1 MPPGCK
7 PLINCE
13 KADQVKMYLIFLDEI
28 QIYWRHVMIGINF
41 RAVNSFDIN
50 SNQAKTPS
58 EKNNLAILDYF
69 MIQIKNMRI

>member
-1 MPPGCK
+1 
-7 PLINCE
+7 
-13 KADQVKMYLIFLDEI
+13 
-28 QIYWRHVMIGINF
+28 MIGINF